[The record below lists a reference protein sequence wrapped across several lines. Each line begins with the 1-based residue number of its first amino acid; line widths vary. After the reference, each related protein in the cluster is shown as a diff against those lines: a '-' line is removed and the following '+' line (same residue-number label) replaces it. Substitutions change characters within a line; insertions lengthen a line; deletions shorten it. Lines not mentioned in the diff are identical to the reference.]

1 MNNFDKRISLSDA
14 MKLAENAARRNLSCF
29 LPREDAKVLA
39 GEYVEAE
46 HCWIFFRSKE
56 ILVPPEGEF
65 RGGWAYA
72 VSKTGE
78 IREVPDFS
86 NDEQKLKAYLEKMS
100 EYFIRNKE

>member
-1 MNNFDKRISLSDA
+1 MKNIDKQISLSDA
-14 MKLAENAARRNLSCF
+14 LKIAESAARRNLSCF
-29 LPREDAKVLA
+29 LPREDATVLA

-46 HCWIFFRSKE
+46 HCWMFFRSKE
-56 ILVPPEGEF
+56 IFVPPEGEL

-86 NDEQKLKAYLEKMS
+86 SDKQKLKEYLEEMS
-100 EYFIRNKE
+100 EYFIRNKK